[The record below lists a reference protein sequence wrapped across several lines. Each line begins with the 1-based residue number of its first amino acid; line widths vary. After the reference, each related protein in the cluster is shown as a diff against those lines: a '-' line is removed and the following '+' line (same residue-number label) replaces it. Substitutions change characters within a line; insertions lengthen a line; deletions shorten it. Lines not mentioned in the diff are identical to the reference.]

1 MLHQN
6 TKLMLLLILL
16 VPGSSVPPFILL
28 EKWDGVKTAITSKN
42 IEAINLTV
50 IKIGTNFLD
59 ISIAIGFFLSNQQKS
74 NNLPNA

>member
-50 IKIGTNFLD
+50 IKIGTNFLEC
-59 ISIAIGFFLSNQQKS
+59 Q
-74 NNLPNA
+74 